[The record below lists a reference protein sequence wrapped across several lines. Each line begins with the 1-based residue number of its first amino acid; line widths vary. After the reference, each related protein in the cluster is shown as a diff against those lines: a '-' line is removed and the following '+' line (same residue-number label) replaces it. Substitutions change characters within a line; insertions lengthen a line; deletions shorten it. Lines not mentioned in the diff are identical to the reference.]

1 MKRKD
6 ETDEEREIFR
16 KAMDRVESADYVI
29 LHFST
34 VIALVLGLL
43 MGIITMNAATG
54 TYTQISHLIFFGGAA
69 YFANRPR
76 HLIKRHGQ
84 AFSRVLQ
91 IVGTAI
97 VAYWF
102 YPYLMEA
109 FIK

>member
-1 MKRKD
+1 MSQKKQ
-6 ETDEEREIFR
+6 TDEEREIFR
-16 KAMDRVESADYVI
+16 KAMERFESADYVI

-34 VIALVLGLL
+34 VIAIVLGLL
-43 MGIITMNAATG
+43 MGIIAMNAAVG
-54 TYTQISHLIFFGGAA
+54 TYTQLSHLIFFGGAA

-76 HLIKRHGQ
+76 HLIRRHGEI
-84 AFSRVLQ
+84 FSRVLQ
-91 IVGTAI
+91 IVGTTI